1 MDSDSKRKTGR
12 RNPPRLFAAGDF
24 VCPVQGSLRKLGT
37 QKPREHRVFQ
47 GGFSMVLQAVVSQQL
62 VPTKKGTLTP
72 AFELMT
78 VTPDI
83 RSMIRGKK
91 IPQIDGRI
99 YSAPGTSKDM
109 FSMDSWL
116 LNLYNQGTITRETAL
131 EHAMLPRLLGPK
143 LS

>member
-1 MDSDSKRKTGR
+1 
-12 RNPPRLFAAGDF
+12 
-24 VCPVQGSLRKLGT
+24 
-37 QKPREHRVFQ
+37 
-47 GGFSMVLQAVVSQQL
+47 MVLQAVVSQQL